1 MTADGDLADALKAVE
16 EAARAA
22 QGTVGDLAG
31 VPGER
36 LDAALRAIAD
46 ALGRQ
51 AGPVLAAN
59 EADMAAAREA
69 GIGGALLDRLR
80 LDEARLEAI
89 AGQLRAL
96 ADVPYEPAER
106 VIREL
111 PGGLTLTERRRPVGV
126 IGANFEA
133 RPNVVVDIASQFVKS
148 RNAGVLR
155 TGSAAIRSAVAL
167 ADEVIAPALGA
178 AGLDPAMIQLVR
190 VPGQSSARALV
201 SQPGLIPLVILRG
214 SGDSTRSLAA
224 EAARHGVR
232 TMAHADGGAV
242 LYVDAA
248 ADLDLAEQLIE
259 ASLDRLG
266 VCNRLNLLLVHPAG
280 WDEVL
285 PRVRAVADRLGIAV
299 SLPPHAHPLGHE
311 WALDSGR
318 EATVTVAPA
327 DGPRAA
333 AALANEET
341 SGLAAAIVTQD
352 RAAAGEFLHRYAGT
366 GAFWNSSTR
375 LLDGFK
381 LFSVPETGI
390 NIDAVPGPRGPVTFR
405 DLYLRQFV
413 VTPALTS
420 LPGRHRR
427 GVPGGSSPRGRH
439 CLVGDRL
446 ERHLVAAGDLDV
458 VAGAARAGGQHVGGL
473 GGLAAGPAGDGGR
486 HRDQVDGGVGRL
498 RARGDET
505 ERLGQGFGVDS
516 VPDAEPDLDPGYLAA
531 VGALTHRRQHA
542 FSQAVLVHS
551 APVVTKPRGGRDAAR
566 GARPP
571 RC

>member
-1 MTADGDLADALKAVE
+1 MTADDAMKAVE

-22 QGTVGDLAG
+22 RGTVADLAS
-31 VPGER
+31 VPDER
-36 LDAALRAIAD
+36 LDAALREIAD

-51 AGPVLAAN
+51 AAPVLAAN
-59 EADMAAAREA
+59 EADMTAGREA
-69 GIGGALLDRLR
+69 GLGTGLLDRLR
-80 LDEARLEAI
+80 LDEGRLEAI

-96 ADVPYEPAER
+96 ADVPFESNER

-111 PGGLTLTERRRPVGV
+111 PGRLTLTERRRPVGV

-133 RPNVVVDIASQFVKS
+133 RPNVVVDVASQFVKS

-167 ADEVIAPALGA
+167 ADEVIAPALAA
-178 AGLDPAMIQLVR
+178 AGLDPAMIQLIR
-190 VPGQSSARALV
+190 VPGQESARALV

-224 EAARHGVR
+224 EAAGHGVR
-232 TMAHADGGAV
+232 TLAHADGGAV

-248 ADLDLAEQLIE
+248 ADLDLAGQLIE

-266 VCNRLNLLLVHPAG
+266 IEA
-280 WDEVL
+280 
-285 PRVRAVADRLGIAV
+285 

-311 WALDSGR
+311 WALDSGH

-333 AALANEET
+333 AALANDET
-341 SGLAAAIVTQD
+341 PGLAASIVTAD
-352 RAAAGEFLHRYAGT
+352 EAAARDFLHRYAGT
-366 GAFWNSSTR
+366 GAFWNSTTR

-413 VTPALTS
+413 VTPA
-420 LPGRHRR
+420 
-427 GVPGGSSPRGRH
+427 
-439 CLVGDRL
+439 
-446 ERHLVAAGDLDV
+446 
-458 VAGAARAGGQHVGGL
+458 
-473 GGLAAGPAGDGGR
+473 
-486 HRDQVDGGVGRL
+486 
-498 RARGDET
+498 
-505 ERLGQGFGVDS
+505 
-516 VPDAEPDLDPGYLAA
+516 
-531 VGALTHRRQHA
+531 
-542 FSQAVLVHS
+542 
-551 APVVTKPRGGRDAAR
+551 
-566 GARPP
+566 
-571 RC
+571 

>member
-1 MTADGDLADALKAVE
+1 MTTDDADALKAVE

-22 QGTVGDLAG
+22 RGTVADLAG
-31 VPGER
+31 VPDER
-36 LDAALRAIAD
+36 LDEALRGIAG
-46 ALGRQ
+46 ALGRA
-51 AGPVLAAN
+51 AGAVLAAN
-59 EADMAAAREA
+59 EADMAAARA
-69 GIGGALLDRLR
+69 DGLGGGLVDRLR

-89 AGQLRAL
+89 AVQLRAL
-96 ADVPYEPAER
+96 AGVPAEPSAR
-106 VIREL
+106 TVREL
-111 PGGLTLTERRRPVGV
+111 PGGLRLTERRRPVGV

-167 ADEVIAPALGA
+167 ADEVIAPALAA
-178 AGLDPAMIQLVR
+178 AGLDPAMIQLIR

-242 LYVDAA
+242 LYVDVG
-248 ADLDLAEQLIE
+248 ADLGLAERLIE

-266 VCNRLNLLLVHPAG
+266 VCNRLNLLLVHPSL
-280 WDEVL
+280 WDDVV
-285 PRVRAVADRLGIAV
+285 PRVSALLGRLGLDV

-311 WALDSGR
+311 WALEVGH
-318 EATVTVAPA
+318 EATVTLAPA
-327 DGPRAA
+327 GGPRAA
-333 AALANEET
+333 AVLANEET

-352 RAAAGEFLHRYAGT
+352 AAAAEEFLGAYAGT
-366 GAFWNSSTR
+366 GAFWNSTTR

-413 VTPALTS
+413 VCPTVEA
-420 LPGRHRR
+420 
-427 GVPGGSSPRGRH
+427 
-439 CLVGDRL
+439 
-446 ERHLVAAGDLDV
+446 
-458 VAGAARAGGQHVGGL
+458 
-473 GGLAAGPAGDGGR
+473 
-486 HRDQVDGGVGRL
+486 
-498 RARGDET
+498 
-505 ERLGQGFGVDS
+505 
-516 VPDAEPDLDPGYLAA
+516 
-531 VGALTHRRQHA
+531 
-542 FSQAVLVHS
+542 
-551 APVVTKPRGGRDAAR
+551 
-566 GARPP
+566 
-571 RC
+571 

>member
-1 MTADGDLADALKAVE
+1 MTADGADAHKAVE

-22 QGTVGDLAG
+22 RGTVADLAG

-36 LDAALRAIAD
+36 LDRALRAIAD
-46 ALGRQ
+46 GLVRGSA
-51 AGPVLAAN
+51 PVLAAN
-59 EADMAAAREA
+59 EADMTAARES
-69 GIGGALLDRLR
+69 GLGRGLLDRLR
-80 LDEARLEAI
+80 LDEARLAAI
-89 AGQLRAL
+89 ADQLRAL
-96 ADVPYEPAER
+96 AGVPYESAER
-106 VIREL
+106 AVREL
-111 PGGLTLTERRRPVGV
+111 PDGLVLTERRRPVGV

-155 TGSAAIRSAVAL
+155 TGSAAIRSAIAL
-167 ADEVIAPALGA
+167 ADEVIAPALA
-178 AGLDPAMIQLVR
+178 SAGLDPAMIQLVR

-248 ADLDLAEQLIE
+248 ADLDLAGKLIE

-266 VCNRLNLLLVHPAG
+266 VCNRLNLLLLHPSL
-280 WDEVL
+280 WDTFV
-285 PRVRAVADRLGIAV
+285 PRVTALLDRLGIAA

-318 EATVTVAPA
+318 EATVTLAPA
-327 DGPRAA
+327 GGPRAA
-333 AALANEET
+333 AVLANEET
-341 SGLAAAIVTQD
+341 SGLAAAIVTVDQ
-352 RAAAGEFLHRYAGT
+352 AAAEEFLGAYAGT
-366 GAFWNSSTR
+366 GAFWNSTTR

-413 VTPALTS
+413 VTPA
-420 LPGRHRR
+420 
-427 GVPGGSSPRGRH
+427 
-439 CLVGDRL
+439 
-446 ERHLVAAGDLDV
+446 
-458 VAGAARAGGQHVGGL
+458 
-473 GGLAAGPAGDGGR
+473 
-486 HRDQVDGGVGRL
+486 
-498 RARGDET
+498 
-505 ERLGQGFGVDS
+505 
-516 VPDAEPDLDPGYLAA
+516 
-531 VGALTHRRQHA
+531 
-542 FSQAVLVHS
+542 
-551 APVVTKPRGGRDAAR
+551 
-566 GARPP
+566 
-571 RC
+571 

>member
-1 MTADGDLADALKAVE
+1 MTADGTQTADAKTADTEMTADDRPDVTAEAGALPAVQA
-16 EAARAA
+16 AARAA
-22 QGTVGDLAG
+22 RGAVADLAS
-31 VPGER
+31 VPDEV
-36 LDAALRAIAD
+36 LDDALRAMAD
-46 ALGRQ
+46 QLGRR
-51 AGPVLAAN
+51 AGAVLAAN
-59 EADMAAAREA
+59 GADMRAARA
-69 GIGGALLDRLR
+69 DGLRDALLDRLR

-96 ADVPYEPAER
+96 ASVPAEPSR
-106 VIREL
+106 RTISEL
-111 PGGLTLTERRRPVGV
+111 PGGLLLTERRRPVGV

-155 TGSAAIRSAVAL
+155 TGSAAIRSAIAL

-190 VPGQSSARALV
+190 SPGQDAARALV

-242 LYVDAA
+242 MYLDAA
-248 ADLDLAEQLIE
+248 ADSALAERLIE

-266 VCNRLNLLLVHPAG
+266 VCNRLNLLLVHPRL
-280 WDEVL
+280 WDEMV
-285 PRVRAVADRLGIAV
+285 PRVRGLLDRLGIGA

-311 WALDSGR
+311 WALDPGR

-333 AALANEET
+333 AVLANTET
-341 SGLAAAIVTQD
+341 SGLAAAIVTRD
-352 RAAAGEFLHRYAGT
+352 EAAAAEFLGAYAGT
-366 GAFWNSSTR
+366 GAFWNSTTR

-413 VTPALTS
+413 VTPVT
-420 LPGRHRR
+420 PG
-427 GVPGGSSPRGRH
+427 
-439 CLVGDRL
+439 
-446 ERHLVAAGDLDV
+446 
-458 VAGAARAGGQHVGGL
+458 
-473 GGLAAGPAGDGGR
+473 
-486 HRDQVDGGVGRL
+486 
-498 RARGDET
+498 
-505 ERLGQGFGVDS
+505 
-516 VPDAEPDLDPGYLAA
+516 
-531 VGALTHRRQHA
+531 
-542 FSQAVLVHS
+542 
-551 APVVTKPRGGRDAAR
+551 
-566 GARPP
+566 
-571 RC
+571 